1 MVAAV
6 APVLDVDRVVT
17 YSPVTYTE
25 SFNIT
30 FPLFG
35 DNTDIEVWLNG
46 AKLSEPTYSV
56 LSPSGTLSL
65 LVRPVTDAY
74 VKFPTGTGISSGSL
88 VIMGKERPRRAT
100 QATSAL
106 TTRDFNLSFSDVVAM
121 LRELFTANKRA
132 IKSPPGETTDLL
144 LPSSTSRA
152 SLLMGFD
159 STGAPTTYPLST
171 SLLSSAISWV
181 QSGSGAVGR
190 TVESKLRDIV
200 CVFDFMTAAEISDVT
215 SRTASIDV
223 STKINNAIAQVPF
236 GTRILCPTG
245 GYRLLNSIVLNRGV
259 TLVGEG
265 TISTLQ
271 PNTRYGTE
279 FKWYGGVAQIVSL
292 GGFGTV
298 YTGGG
303 LWNIGLVGNSG
314 ASIAN
319 YGIYTKD
326 IQGFDL
332 RNVNITSCSVAGML
346 FTNTAGQDPTGFGL
360 LENIRIQLRGG
371 ATNSATGIL
380 IDGVGTGTDG
390 VTISRAINVRIE
402 HANGAGVEVRAIG
415 DAWTW
420 IGLKTFRA
428 DVETGIG
435 VWFSTASTTSVCG
448 FHTFLHPIVTAGFR
462 FDTPGQHIG
471 TQIINAD
478 QIDMNT
484 STNTLYGTGCQ
495 DVMMNTQTGAQYGLS
510 VLTPSLFTSPEHD
523 TMRYIRYDS
532 ANNIVFTHMMAWR
545 TILTGTPTIVAGGGA
560 GGALSLYTGAVI
572 GNRTTIADVDALN
585 ADGWCDLQYPIA
597 QCMVYFVTGSN
608 VIYRI
613 GWMDGVGATPTNGC
627 YIELDPSV
635 NSGNFQLVTRK
646 AGVETRVNASVG
658 ASAYLDLKFQFQVNQ
673 FVVFYRTS
681 GNKNHARL
689 AISTTNV
696 PTVNMGWA
704 YSVETKAASAARL
717 DIYAH
722 RVGGINEQMFL

>member
-1 MVAAV
+1 MSKLENYSTSSYVALQIQRLANV
-6 APVLDVDRVVT
+6 
-17 YSPVTYTE
+17 
-25 SFNIT
+25 
-30 FPLFG
+30 
-35 DNTDIEVWLNG
+35 
-46 AKLSEPTYSV
+46 
-56 LSPSGTLSL
+56 
-65 LVRPVTDAY
+65 
-74 VKFPTGTGISSGSL
+74 
-88 VIMGKERPRRAT
+88 
-100 QATSAL
+100 SAL
-106 TTRDFNLSFSDVVAM
+106 PAFVGDSGAGGVQGLVPA
-121 LRELFTANKRA
+121 
-132 IKSPPGETTDLL
+132 PPGGSAAAQKYLKADGTWQPVAT
-144 LPSSTSRA
+144 
-152 SLLMGFD
+152 F
-159 STGAPTTYPLST
+159 TGD
-171 SLLSSAISWV
+171 
-181 QSGSGAVGR
+181 SGSGGVKGLVPAPSAGDAAAGRYLKADGTFAVPSGAVSSVAGR
-190 TVESKLRDIV
+190 TGAITLDGTDVAFTQAGASAITRNVTNRLRDTVSI
-200 CVFDFMTAAEISDVT
+200 FDFMTTSEISDVT

-223 STKINNAIAQVPF
+223 STKINNAISQVPF
-236 GTRILCPTG
+236 GTRIICPSG
-245 GYRLLNSIVLNRGV
+245 AYKIAASITLNRGV
-259 TLVGEG
+259 SLVGEG

-271 PNTRYGTE
+271 PATQYGTV
-279 FKWYGGVAQIVSL
+279 FKWYGGVSQIVSL

-303 LWNIGLVGNSG
+303 IENIGLIGDSG
-314 ASIAN
+314 GSIAN
-319 YGIYTKD
+319 YGIYVQD
-326 IQGFDL
+326 IQGFNIK
-332 RNVNITSCSVAGML
+332 NVNITSCSVAGML

-360 LENIRIQLRGG
+360 IENVRIQLRGG
-371 ATNSATGIL
+371 ATNSASGI
-380 IDGVGTGTDG
+380 IIAGVGTGADG

-478 QIDMNT
+478 QIDMN
-484 STNTLYGTGCQ
+484 SGAVTLYGTGCQ
-495 DVMMNTQTGAQYGLS
+495 DVMINTQTGAQYGLS

-560 GGALSLYTGAVI
+560 GGALSLNTGAVN
-572 GNRTTIADVDALN
+572 GNRTTITDVDALN
-585 ADGWCDLQYPIA
+585 ADGWYDLQYPIA

-658 ASAYLDLKFQFQVNQ
+658 ASAFLDLKFQFQPNQ
-673 FVVFYRTS
+673 LVVFYRTS

-696 PTVNMGWA
+696 PTANMGWA

-722 RVGGINEQMFL
+722 RVGGINEQMFS